1 MNILKGIKS
10 FISKYVFSVKWRCI
24 NCGKEIF
31 EQGYFCDDCKKSLPL
46 NEGCICERCGR
57 KAIQTQPVCTTC
69 KQNMQYLDFA
79 RSSFSYEKPIT
90 ALIHRLKFSG
100 RKFYAEPLADYMSV
114 TYYKNLF
121 SSDFITYVPMTEKA
135 ERKRGYNQSELLA
148 KALSERVNVQVNGCV
163 VKIKETE
170 KQLKLGREERLK
182 NLKGVFRVH
191 DRRSVKDKNVLIVDD
206 VFTTGA
212 TAEVMAKALKGAGA
226 KTVSLLT
233 VASVPPTD
241 GY

>member
-1 MNILKGIKS
+1 MQIIKRIKA
-10 FISKYVFSVKWRCI
+10 FISKYFFSYEWRCLA
-24 NCGKEIF
+24 CGKEIF
-31 EQGYFCDDCKKSLPL
+31 GKVYFCDECKNRLPL
-46 NEGCICERCGR
+46 NDKNICARCGR
-57 KAIQTQPVCTTC
+57 KTIQAQPVCTTC
-69 KQNMQYLDFA
+69 KQNMRYLDFA
-79 RSSFSYEKPIT
+79 RSSFSYEQPVT

-114 TYYKNLF
+114 MYYKNLF
-121 SSDFITYVPMTEKA
+121 SPDFITYVPMTKRA

-148 KALSERVNVQVNGCV
+148 RALSERVNVE
-163 VKIKETE
+163 VKDCLVKVKET
-170 KQLKLGREERLK
+170 KRQLKLGREERLK

-212 TAEVMAKALKGAGA
+212 TAEVLAKALKGAGA